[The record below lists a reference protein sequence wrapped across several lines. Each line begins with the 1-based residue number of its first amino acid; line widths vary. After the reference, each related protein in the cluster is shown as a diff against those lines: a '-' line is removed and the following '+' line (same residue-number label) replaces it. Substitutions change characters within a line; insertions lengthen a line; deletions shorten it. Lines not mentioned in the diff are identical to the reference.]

1 MSAIMLGNAAVNGVT
16 LGLLLSL
23 PALAMTLVY
32 GLARFP
38 HIAVGDH
45 LTLGAYTVIAMQV
58 WVSTAIWP
66 AAIVACIVNV
76 AVALL
81 FYGWV
86 FRQLKRRPPVISMI
100 AAAGVA
106 FVIRSTITFFAGH
119 SQYVVETPLV
129 RAWNFGG
136 IRILPTDLYIVLT
149 VIVVL
154 AAVFL
159 LLFRTSLGRQ
169 MRAVAS
175 NPDLAR
181 VSGIRAGPV
190 MIAVYVLFGVLCGL
204 GGVLLGIKAVVF
216 PELGWDLLLP
226 ILAAIVLGGIGN
238 PVGAVL
244 GMVAFGVSQELA
256 AALFGSSYKIGF
268 AFFVLLII
276 LLMRPQGLLGK
287 IDLVR

>member
-1 MSAIMLGNAAVNGVT
+1 MSVITLGNAIINGFT

-23 PALAMTLVY
+23 PALALTLVY

-45 LTLGAYTVIAMQV
+45 LTLGAYTVVAVQT
-58 WVSTAIWP
+58 WVTTTIWP
-66 AAIVACIVNV
+66 AAIVACLVNV

-86 FRQLKRRPPVISMI
+86 FRQLRQRPAVISMI

-119 SQYVVETPLV
+119 SQHVVDTPLV

-136 IRILPTDLYIVLT
+136 FRMLPTDLYIIATAITML
-149 VIVVL
+149 I
-154 AAVFL
+154 AVFL
-159 LLFRTSLGRQ
+159 LLFKTSLGRH

-181 VSGIRAGPV
+181 ASGIRAGPV

-226 ILAAIVLGGIGN
+226 ILAAIILGGVGS
-238 PVGAVL
+238 PFGAVL

-256 AALFGSSYKIGF
+256 TALFGSSYKIGF
-268 AFFVLLII
+268 AFFILLII
-276 LLMRPQGLLGK
+276 LLMRPQGLFGK
-287 IDLVR
+287 IDPVR